1 MARYLIVGGQ
11 GGVGEAMARRLAAS
25 GHDLVLT
32 GRTADGIEPLA
43 AELGAQPVV
52 LDVLDDAGIRRLADF
67 ATEPLDGLVYAAGT
81 ITLKPFD
88 RLGEDDFL
96 NDFRINALGAAKVIQ
111 VLLPGL
117 KAAPGGASVLLFS
130 TVAVDQGFA
139 AHASIAMAKGAVVG
153 LVRSLAAEFAPQIRV
168 NAIAPSLL
176 DTKLGRTVAG
186 SPRMAEAV
194 ASLHPIPRL
203 GTTGDIAAMGE
214 LLLTEAGAWITGQV
228 IGIDGGRSRLRTPR
242 G

>member
-11 GGVGEAMARRLAAS
+11 GGVGEAMARRLAGA
-25 GHDLVLT
+25 GHELVLT
-32 GRTADGIEPLA
+32 GRSAEGVEPLA
-43 AELGAQPVV
+43 AELGAEALA
-52 LDVLDDAGIRRLADF
+52 LDVLDDAGIQRLSAV
-67 ATEPLDGLVYAAGT
+67 AAEPLNGLVYAAGT

-88 RLGEDDFL
+88 RLVEDDFL
-96 NDFRINALGAAKVIQ
+96 NVFRVNALGAAKVIQ

-117 KAAPGGASVLLFS
+117 KAAPEGASVLLFS
-130 TVAVDQGFA
+130 TIAVDQGFA

-176 DTKLGRTVAG
+176 DTPLGRTVAG

-194 ASLHPIPRL
+194 ANLHPIPRL

-214 LLLTEAGAWITGQV
+214 LLLTEAGSWITGQV

>member
-11 GGVGEAMARRLAAS
+11 GGVGEAMARRLAAA

-32 GRTADGIEPLA
+32 GRSAASVESLA
-43 AELGAQPVV
+43 HELGAESVV
-52 LDVLDDAGIRRLADF
+52 LDVLDDGDFKHLAAF
-67 ATEPLDGLVYAAGT
+67 AADPLDGLVYAAGT

-88 RLGEDDFL
+88 RLGDGDFL

-111 VLLPGL
+111 ALLPGL
-117 KAAPGGASVLLFS
+117 KAAPSGAGVLLFS
-130 TVAVDQGFA
+130 TIAVDQGFA

-153 LVRSLAAEFAPQIRV
+153 LVRSLAAEYAPQIRV

-176 DTKLGRTVAG
+176 DTPLGKTVAG
-186 SPRMAEAV
+186 TPRMAEAV
-194 ASLHPIPRL
+194 AALHPIPRL
-203 GTTGDIAAMGE
+203 GTSDDIAAMGE
-214 LLLTEAGAWITGQV
+214 LLLTDKGSWITGQV

>member
-11 GGVGEAMARRLAAS
+11 GGVGEAMARRLAAA
-25 GHDLVLT
+25 GHALVLT
-32 GRTADGIEPLA
+32 SRSTEGVAAMA
-43 AELGAQPVV
+43 AELGAETLA
-52 LDVLDDAGIRRLADF
+52 LDVLDDASVRNLA
-67 ATEPLDGLVYAAGT
+67 AVAESPLDGLVYAAGT

-88 RLGEDDFL
+88 RLNEDDFV

-117 KAAPGGASVLLFS
+117 KAAPDGAGVLLFS
-130 TVAVDQGFA
+130 TIAVDQGFA

-153 LVRSLAAEFAPQIRV
+153 LVRSLAAEYAPQIRV

-176 DTKLGRTVAG
+176 DTPLGKTVAG
-186 SPRMAEAV
+186 TPRMAEAV
-194 ASLHPIPRL
+194 AGLHPIPRL
-203 GTTGDIAAMGE
+203 GTSDDIAAMGE
-214 LLLTEAGAWITGQV
+214 LLLTDRGSWITGQV